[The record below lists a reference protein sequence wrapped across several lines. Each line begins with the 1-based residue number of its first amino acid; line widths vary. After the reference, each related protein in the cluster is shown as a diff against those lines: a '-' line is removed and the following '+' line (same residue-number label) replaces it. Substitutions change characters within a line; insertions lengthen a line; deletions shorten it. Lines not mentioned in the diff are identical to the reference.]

1 MIQRKKV
8 FAEPYV
14 LEVSL
19 VQFYPL
25 YRAKKGSLFLKE
37 RAQFLQNHM
46 YFVTKFS
53 KKNRNWYDNLKI
65 NDSNL
70 QNTIAS
76 PENLVIGR

>member
-25 YRAKKGSLFLKE
+25 YCAKKGSLFLKE
-37 RAQFLQNHM
+37 RPQFLQNHM
-46 YFVTKFS
+46 YFVTNFS

-70 QNTIAS
+70 QNTIPS
-76 PENLVIGR
+76 PEKLVIGK

>member
-25 YRAKKGSLFLKE
+25 YCAKKGSLFLKE

-53 KKNRNWYDNLKI
+53 KKK
-65 NDSNL
+65 
-70 QNTIAS
+70 
-76 PENLVIGR
+76 